1 MEGPERL
8 DTVAFDLFRRF
19 RQDGAEAGCPP
30 GGAPSAVADD
40 SLLRELQVWKSC
52 LADAGDRLQQV
63 TGSTEEE
70 FLAVGARLHEFYSR
84 AGDIERMTRGVAE
97 NVLGDE
103 FGSDMKSLS
112 AILDRIAAYL
122 GQADSQTEQLTQTLR
137 SVLELIDRVDTPLE
151 GFRKI
156 IKNLHMLSTA
166 VSINSEIFEFVQ
178 ANGCN
183 LETFRDKSYH
193 IGHSNSV
200 LEHVGDW
207 DNMVKFSSELCRVS
221 ERQFV
226 QTPNYWFPIEPHCMI
241 PFFHWLPKP
250 VRIRLVMSFSLGHW
264 SKARS
269 VDQAVRIVESA
280 RLLNKLMFKELY
292 HEANIITE
300 RFMML
305 PKSFIAINNS
315 TNI

>member
-1 MEGPERL
+1 MSILQKVTRFITNYD
-8 DTVAFDLFRRF
+8 DTASAGSRF
-19 RQDGAEAGCPP
+19 RSKRIIPLLQMIK
-30 GGAPSAVADD
+30 AVYNIHG
-40 SLLRELQVWKSC
+40 EV
-52 LADAGDRLQQV
+52 
-63 TGSTEEE
+63 
-70 FLAVGARLHEFYSR
+70 
-84 AGDIERMTRGVAE
+84 
-97 NVLGDE
+97 
-103 FGSDMKSLS
+103 
-112 AILDRIAAYL
+112 
-122 GQADSQTEQLTQTLR
+122 
-137 SVLELIDRVDTPLE
+137 
-151 GFRKI
+151 KI
-156 IKNLHMLSTA
+156 IDVGGTCNYWNIVSKQWMLKYHVKITLVNLPGTA

>member
-1 MEGPERL
+1 MSILRKVTRYITNYD
-8 DTVAFDLFRRF
+8 DTASAGSRF
-19 RQDGAEAGCPP
+19 RSKRILPLLHMIK
-30 GGAPSAVADD
+30 AV
-40 SLLRELQVWKSC
+40 
-52 LADAGDRLQQV
+52 
-63 TGSTEEE
+63 
-70 FLAVGARLHEFYSR
+70 YN
-84 AGDIERMTRGVAE
+84 IRGEV
-97 NVLGDE
+97 
-103 FGSDMKSLS
+103 
-112 AILDRIAAYL
+112 
-122 GQADSQTEQLTQTLR
+122 
-137 SVLELIDRVDTPLE
+137 
-151 GFRKI
+151 KI
-156 IKNLHMLSTA
+156 IDVGGTCNYWNIVSKQWMLKHNVKITLVNLPSTS

-183 LETFRDKSYH
+183 LEMFRDKSYH

-250 VRIRLVMSFSLGHW
+250 VRIRLVMAFSLGHW
-264 SKARS
+264 SKAGS

-280 RLLNKLMFKELY
+280 RLVNKLMFKELY
-292 HEANIITE
+292 HGANIITE

-315 TNI
+315 TDL